1 MLRHLA
7 IVALTLTAC
16 GRGPEVRPGDL
27 DVVWHGAERGR
38 FIAPLEAKHC
48 AESGIVELLAI
59 RGDSGFAAALFL
71 KDSATIEPTEYQVV
85 PGSLLEEPRPG
96 ASAALRWFAGT
107 SISAFEGVAGRVTLS
122 HTGVVLSGTIE
133 VKYQALDTPDTLR
146 LTGTFSQV
154 PVTMADSGC
163 RLIQKRN
170 KM

>member
-1 MLRHLA
+1 MLRYLGSLILLA
-7 IVALTLTAC
+7 SCA
-16 GRGPEVRPGDL
+16 RGPEVRPGDL
-27 DVVWHGAERGR
+27 DVVWRGAERGR

-59 RGDSGFAAALFL
+59 RGDSGFGAALFL
-71 KDSATIEPTEYQVV
+71 KDSAIVEPTAYPVV
-85 PGSLLEEPRPG
+85 PGSQIEEPRPG

-107 SISAFEGVAGRVTLS
+107 SISAFEGVTGAVTLS
-122 HTGVVLSGTIE
+122 LTGRVLSGTVD
-133 VKYQALDTPDTLR
+133 VKYQALDRPDTLR

-170 KM
+170 RV